1 MDLKPIKTK
10 RDYQAA
16 LKRAE
21 QFWHAAAGSTEA
33 DRLDVLTLL
42 IADYETRHFPIADPD
57 PIQFL
62 EYVMES
68 RGLTRKDLEPYL
80 GSRARVAE
88 VLNRNRALTL
98 EMIRRLSERLGLRA
112 DVLPTIQQ
120 VAAFLAVT
128 CFVSVHQNVAS
139 RSAALRNC
147 SGAKWM
153 YRSTIAP
160 ETPRAGTEPKP
171 KTLRS
176 IRRFSKPIRAVVGD
190 RY

>member
-21 QFWHAAAGSTEA
+21 QLWHAAAGSTEA
-33 DRLDVLTLL
+33 DALDVLTLL
-42 IADYETRHFPIADPD
+42 IADYETRHFPIVDPD

-88 VLNRNRALTL
+88 VLNRRRPLTI
-98 EMIRRLSERLGLRA
+98 EMIRKLHSGLGISA
-112 DVLPTIQQ
+112 EVLIRPYP
-120 VAAFLAVT
+120 VR
-128 CFVSVHQNVAS
+128 
-139 RSAALRNC
+139 RSAAWREC
-147 SGAKWM
+147 RPG
-153 YRSTIAP
+153 
-160 ETPRAGTEPKP
+160 
-171 KTLRS
+171 
-176 IRRFSKPIRAVVGD
+176 
-190 RY
+190 